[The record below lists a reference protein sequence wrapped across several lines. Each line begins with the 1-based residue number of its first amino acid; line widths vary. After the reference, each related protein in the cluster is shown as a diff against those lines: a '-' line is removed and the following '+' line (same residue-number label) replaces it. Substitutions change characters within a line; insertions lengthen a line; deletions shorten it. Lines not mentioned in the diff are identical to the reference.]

1 MKKNYN
7 LKSGLAKDVF
17 KGLIILIAL
26 FGNNTMNAQN
36 DFVEVNFLGGAN
48 FFEQSAAIKSLWY
61 ESNPQEKGLL
71 FTVDDVELMKI
82 NKTSLRMLGPLYI
95 EEGIWFDKN
104 PGYLLGLESILGTPN
119 GIKIRGNV
127 DIFGPSRTDI
137 FIAADGKV
145 GIGNG
150 TITPNGALHVSGVDN
165 TGITATLTIESPG
178 QRMLLDG
185 NEIDA
190 TQTDLYLQLNA
201 ESNVQIAG
209 GGGNVGIGLF
219 TGNSTVPTE
228 KLHVLGNLRVD
239 DGIFLSNENMI
250 FRSAISGSENNN
262 IIFQNNAEAEIMRI
276 NKDGNVGIGTSTPS
290 QKLEVDGTV
299 KATSFV
305 SSASSFP
312 DYVFDEDYKL
322 LTLRK
327 VDAFVKEHRHL
338 PNMPSE
344 KEVVENGLNMTDV
357 VIKSVENIENI
368 YLHLIQLN
376 EKMEALEQE
385 NRQLKAL
392 LKN

>member
-7 LKSGLAKDVF
+7 SKNGLTKNVF
-17 KGLIILIAL
+17 KGLIILIVV
-26 FGNNTMNAQN
+26 FGNNTLKAQN
-36 DFVEVNFLGGAN
+36 DFTEVNFLGGAN
-48 FFEQSAAIKSLWY
+48 FFEQSASIKSLWY
-61 ESNPQEKGLL
+61 DSNPQEKGLL
-71 FTVDDVELMKI
+71 FTAENVELMKV
-82 NKTSLRMLGPLYI
+82 NKNSVRILSSLYM
-95 EEGIWFDKN
+95 EDGIWFDKN
-104 PGYLLGLESILGTPN
+104 PGYLLGLENIFGTQN
-119 GIKIRGNV
+119 GLKIRGNV

-150 TITPNGALHVSGVDN
+150 TITPNGALHVSGGDN
-165 TGITATLTIESPG
+165 TGINATLTIESPG

-190 TQTDLYLQLNA
+190 SQTDLFLQLNA

-219 TGNSTVPTE
+219 TGISTVPTE

-250 FRSAISGSENNN
+250 FRSAMSGSANNN
-262 IIFQNNAEAEIMRI
+262 IIFQNNAEAEMMRI
-276 NKDGNVGIGTSTPS
+276 NMDGNVGIGTSTPS
-290 QKLEVDGTV
+290 QKLEVDGTI

-322 LTLRK
+322 LTLDK

-344 KEVVENGLNMTDV
+344 KEVVENGLDMTDV

-376 EKMEALEQE
+376 EKIEALEQE
-385 NRQLKAL
+385 NRQLKKL
-392 LKN
+392 LNN